1 MSFHHNLKLGISCL
15 QAYIVFTADDIT
27 KGKAMTTLALNAANR
42 SFVFLGI
49 FVDALDKAITMAK
62 AVHHDSPSAADM
74 DKVRA
79 IANTI

>member
-1 MSFHHNLKLGISCL
+1 
-15 QAYIVFTADDIT
+15 
-27 KGKAMTTLALNAANR
+27 MTTLALNAANR